1 MTNVPPGCPT
11 CRGGLVHDIPRL
23 MFAQIPLT
31 RQAMV
36 NIDSPE
42 RPDTS
47 IQVRETHMGGVLLVG
62 SLAWKF
68 KKPIDLGFADFSSVA
83 ARRRACEREVELNSR
98 FAPDVY
104 LGVATLDLPGR
115 VHEPLVAMRRL
126 PDDRRLANLIRLG
139 KDVDDALREI
149 ARTVAAVHAR
159 SPRTRAIDEC
169 AGDLA
174 LRTRW
179 QDNLAQARRL
189 TPPVLVAAEIDA
201 VAALADSYV
210 EGRRRL
216 FERRVESGCAVDGH
230 GDLTA
235 EDIFCMSDGPRL
247 LDCLEFDHRLR
258 YVDRIDDASFLA
270 MDLHR
275 LGAPKLAL
283 RFIDLYREYT
293 GDNAPPSLIE
303 HYMAYRAMVR
313 AKVTAIRATQDDGPA
328 RFEAQRLLNETRTHL
343 QNAEITLTLVGGLP
357 GTGKS
362 TLAHNVADRF
372 GQVLLSSDRVR
383 KELLGFDPRS
393 AAPAAFGEGVYSP
406 ATTATTYSEML
417 RRGEQLLH
425 MGESVVLD
433 ATWSDPELRKAAR
446 RTAASSSTRV
456 VELRCCAPS
465 DVIRRRLNERARHHA
480 LGARSDADPGIAT
493 AINATFAP
501 WPQATEV
508 DTQEDPSTCLS
519 RIGDLVR
526 PTLSQ
531 PMQRPRSLMS
541 PD

>member
-1 MTNVPPGCPT
+1 MTNVPPGWPDVPWCPI
-11 CRGGLVHDIPRL
+11 HDIRRVR
-23 MFAQIPLT
+23 FAQLPFT
-31 RQAMV
+31 RQTTV
-36 NIDSPE
+36 NIDGPE

-68 KKPIDLGFADFSSVA
+68 KKPINLGFADFSSVA

-98 FAPDVY
+98 FAPDIY

-126 PDDRRLANLIRLG
+126 PDARRLANLVRRG
-139 KDVDDALREI
+139 EDADDALRDI

-159 SPRTRAIDEC
+159 SPRTAAIDEC
-169 AGDLA
+169 AGDIA

-179 QDNLAQARRL
+179 HNNLAEARRL
-189 TPPVLVAAEIDA
+189 TPPVLAAAEVDA
-201 VAALADSYV
+201 VEVLADSYV

-216 FERRVESGCAVDGH
+216 FERRVVNGCAVDGH

-235 EDIFCMSDGPRL
+235 EDIFCMPDGPRL

-275 LGAPKLAL
+275 LGAPHLAL

-293 GDNAPPSLIE
+293 GDTAPPSLIE

-328 RFEAQRLLNETRTHL
+328 RSEARRLLNETRTHL
-343 QNAEITLTLVGGLP
+343 QNSEITLTLVGGIP

-362 TLAHNVADRF
+362 TLAASLADRF
-372 GQVLLSSDRVR
+372 GHVLLSSDRVR
-383 KELLGFDPRS
+383 KELSGMDPRS
-393 AAPAAFGEGVYSP
+393 AAPAGFGGGVYSP
-406 ATTATTYSEML
+406 AMTATA
-417 RRGEQLLH
+417 
-425 MGESVVLD
+425 VL
-433 ATWSDPELRKAAR
+433 
-446 RTAASSSTRV
+446 
-456 VELRCCAPS
+456 
-465 DVIRRRLNERARHHA
+465 
-480 LGARSDADPGIAT
+480 PG
-493 AINATFAP
+493 
-501 WPQATEV
+501 
-508 DTQEDPSTCLS
+508 
-519 RIGDLVR
+519 
-526 PTLSQ
+526 
-531 PMQRPRSLMS
+531 
-541 PD
+541 